1 MGFIPKALLKME
13 RIKSILNKAE
23 GFNAENSILVP
34 QSESER
40 ALMLQL
46 AKFNEVI
53 ELSFRDRAPHKICEF
68 IYELSNNF
76 NKFYNDTRILSEEG
90 FSPRECSAVYVAAA
104 PATAP
109 MPAPS
114 CIDSFKVE
122 QALSES
128 SERVRAIF
136 CL

>member
-1 MGFIPKALLKME
+1 MKVILDHIFEGNTGPYILYTIV

-76 NKFYNDTRILSEEG
+76 NKFYNDTRILSEEDEAKKASWLSLINLVKNVLEQG
-90 FSPRECSAVYVAAA
+90 LDLLGMES
-104 PATAP
+104 
-109 MPAPS
+109 
-114 CIDSFKVE
+114 VE
-122 QALSES
+122 
-128 SERVRAIF
+128 RM
-136 CL
+136 